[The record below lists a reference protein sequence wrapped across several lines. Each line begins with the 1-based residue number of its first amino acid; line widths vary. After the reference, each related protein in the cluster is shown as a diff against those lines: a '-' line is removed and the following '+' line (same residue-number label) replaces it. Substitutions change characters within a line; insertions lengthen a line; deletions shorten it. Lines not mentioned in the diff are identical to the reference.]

1 MRRLSVAVLLSALW
15 LIPSSAPARTYPQA
29 GPPALHLVRKIYVEA
44 MGASDE
50 AARFRLLLED
60 QLSGQGF
67 TVVDSPEKADAVLGG
82 ALSVDNSGIFG
93 GDSDVGVTARLTS
106 AAGERLWG
114 YNIGGQ
120 ITILNPVTSLKFKEP
135 IEYRAKELAKKLRG
149 DWEKSA
155 KAAGVKTKR

>member
-1 MRRLSVAVLLSALW
+1 MRRLSMAAVLSVLW

-29 GPPALHLVRKIYVEA
+29 GPPDLHLVRKIYVEE
-44 MGASDE
+44 MGTSAE

-82 ALSVDNSGIFG
+82 ALSVDEPGIFG

-106 AAGERLWG
+106 AGGVRLWG

-120 ITILNPVTSLKFKEP
+120 IIILNPVKSLKFKEP
-135 IEYRAKELAKKLRG
+135 IAYRAQEMAKRLRG

-155 KAAGVKTKR
+155 KAAGVSARR